1 MKKSFKLSVLMPVY
15 NEVKTIETIVPRV
28 LKRREVYELIIV
40 DDGSTDGTT
49 QKLNMKDKRVKIIFK
64 KRNEGKG
71 AAIITA
77 LERATGTHII
87 IQDADL
93 EYDPDDYKQMIKPI
107 LNGNAEVVYGSRFIG
122 PHRDMLFWHKVGND
136 LINFSI
142 DILFDSII
150 SDCETGYKL
159 MPVTLLKSLKLEAK
173 RFDFEIETTCKI
185 LKRGIRIYEVPI
197 SYTGREYKD
206 GKKIGFKD
214 GIIALLR
221 VWQYRLFV

>member
-1 MKKSFKLSVLMPVY
+1 MKKSFKLSVLMPVF
-15 NEVKTIETIVPRV
+15 NEVKTIDTIVKRV
-28 LKRREVYELIIV
+28 LKRPEVYELIIV

-49 QKLNMKDKRVKIIFK
+49 RKLTMKDKRVKIIFK
-64 KRNEGKG
+64 RRNEGKG

-77 LERATGTHII
+77 LERATGTHVI

-93 EYDPDDYKQMIKPI
+93 EYDPDDYQQMVKPI

-159 MPVTLLKSLKLEAK
+159 IPVTLLKSLKLETK

>member
-214 GIIALLR
+214 GVIALFR

>member
-1 MKKSFKLSVLMPVY
+1 MKKSFKLSVLMPVF
-15 NEVKTIETIVPRV
+15 NEVKTIDTIVKRV
-28 LKRREVYELIIV
+28 LKRPEVYELIIV

-49 QKLNMKDKRVKIIFK
+49 RKLTMKDKRVKIIFK
-64 KRNEGKG
+64 RRNEGKG

-77 LERATGTHII
+77 LERATGTHVI

-93 EYDPDDYKQMIKPI
+93 EYDPDDYQQMVKPI

-159 MPVTLLKSLKLEAK
+159 IPVTLLKSLKLEAK

>member
-1 MKKSFKLSVLMPVY
+1 MPVF
-15 NEVKTIETIVPRV
+15 NEVKTIDTIVKRV
-28 LKRREVYELIIV
+28 LKRPEVYELIIV

-49 QKLNMKDKRVKIIFK
+49 RKLTMKDKRVKIIFK
-64 KRNEGKG
+64 RRNEGKG

-77 LERATGTHII
+77 LERATGTHVI

-93 EYDPDDYKQMIKPI
+93 EYDPDDYQQMVKPI

-159 MPVTLLKSLKLEAK
+159 IPVTLLKSLKLEAK

>member
-1 MKKSFKLSVLMPVY
+1 MPVY

-214 GIIALLR
+214 GVIALFR